1 METCLRGLVL
11 GELPHGIKKM
21 KIERIVIQL
30 KDIKV
35 RQPYAPVQR
44 AVSSKKIYKRREK
57 YGKGW

>member
-1 METCLRGLVL
+1 MPTGIGRMF
-11 GELPHGIKKM
+11 LPNNM
-21 KIERIVIQL
+21 KAERFVIQL
-30 KDIKV
+30 KDVKV